1 MDNKI
6 TKYVDLILPVPLPKL
21 YTYSVPQEFIDD
33 LEVGLTVIVQ
43 FGKKKLYSAIIKNI
57 HTNKPEYLTKN
68 IVDIVKPKLKITENQ
83 LKLWDWISEYYMA
96 FIGDVFNAA
105 LPSGLKLESETL
117 ISLSENISDLEL
129 SDDEFAIINKL
140 KNSEKPLL
148 LTDITALVSN
158 NVINTVNKL
167 LEKNIIN
174 INEKI
179 ESKYTIKT
187 IELIYLNEKYN
198 SEKLLN
204 ELFDSLNKVPK
215 QYDLVVSY
223 ITLSGILKNEINK
236 IPKSELLLKSKSNNE
251 SLKSLINKGV
261 FISEKVNIDRLIFN
275 NKSENVIN
283 ELNNYQQEAFD
294 EIKQQFNDKEV
305 VLLHGI
311 TGSGKTEIY
320 IKLIEEQLINNKQVL
335 YLLPEIAIT
344 TQIINRLRRAFG
356 DIVGVYHSK
365 FNNNERVEIY
375 RNTENKK
382 YKIILGV
389 RSSIFLP
396 FNNLGLVIIDEEHE
410 TTYKQFNPSPRYNA
424 RDTAIVLASF
434 YKAKVLLGT
443 ATPSLESYY
452 NVKSDKYGLVELENR
467 FGKSILPKIT
477 LYDIKDVRKKNKMKS
492 IFSPLLVDKI
502 KNALANNKQVI
513 LFQNRRGFSPYLE
526 CAECGWVPYC
536 ENCDVSLTYHKYS
549 NNVSCH
555 YCGYSINA
563 LNKCKSCG
571 STNMITKG
579 IGTEKVEDEISLLFP
594 SAKVGRLDLDS
605 VSKKNAHE
613 EIINKFQNRQ
623 IDILIG
629 TQMISKGLDFNNVS
643 VVGVVDAD
651 NLLNFPDFRAFEKAF
666 QLLTQVSG
674 RAGRGDEQGEVII
687 QTSQPSHKILNF
699 VVNNNYSSFFNSE
712 IVERFEFS
720 YPPYYKLIKLT
731 IKHKKQEILSLGA
744 DAFANELVKNIKGI
758 VLGPEDALIGRVQ
771 NYYIKEI
778 LIKIEK
784 GEALK
789 HAKNIIYYCIDRV
802 KSDFRFKYLDI
813 IADVD
818 TM

>member
-1 MDNKI
+1 
-6 TKYVDLILPVPLPKL
+6 
-21 YTYSVPQEFIDD
+21 
-33 LEVGLTVIVQ
+33 
-43 FGKKKLYSAIIKNI
+43 
-57 HTNKPEYLTKN
+57 
-68 IVDIVKPKLKITENQ
+68 
-83 LKLWDWISEYYMA
+83 
-96 FIGDVFNAA
+96 
-105 LPSGLKLESETL
+105 
-117 ISLSENISDLEL
+117 
-129 SDDEFAIINKL
+129 
-140 KNSEKPLL
+140 
-148 LTDITALVSN
+148 
-158 NVINTVNKL
+158 
-167 LEKNIIN
+167 
-174 INEKI
+174 
-179 ESKYTIKT
+179 
-187 IELIYLNEKYN
+187 
-198 SEKLLN
+198 
-204 ELFDSLNKVPK
+204 
-215 QYDLVVSY
+215 
-223 ITLSGILKNEINK
+223 
-236 IPKSELLLKSKSNNE
+236 
-251 SLKSLINKGV
+251 
-261 FISEKVNIDRLIFN
+261 
-275 NKSENVIN
+275 
-283 ELNNYQQEAFD
+283 
-294 EIKQQFNDKEV
+294 
-305 VLLHGI
+305 
-311 TGSGKTEIY
+311 
-320 IKLIEEQLINNKQVL
+320 
-335 YLLPEIAIT
+335 
-344 TQIINRLRRAFG
+344 
-356 DIVGVYHSK
+356 
-365 FNNNERVEIY
+365 
-375 RNTENKK
+375 
-382 YKIILGV
+382 
-389 RSSIFLP
+389 
-396 FNNLGLVIIDEEHE
+396 
-410 TTYKQFNPSPRYNA
+410 
-424 RDTAIVLASF
+424 
-434 YKAKVLLGT
+434 
-443 ATPSLESYY
+443 
-452 NVKSDKYGLVELENR
+452 
-467 FGKSILPKIT
+467 
-477 LYDIKDVRKKNKMKS
+477 
-492 IFSPLLVDKI
+492 
-502 KNALANNKQVI
+502 
-513 LFQNRRGFSPYLE
+513 
-526 CAECGWVPYC
+526 
-536 ENCDVSLTYHKYS
+536 
-549 NNVSCH
+549 
-555 YCGYSINA
+555 
-563 LNKCKSCG
+563 
-571 STNMITKG
+571 MITKG